1 MLLQTSFLEGEQNHR
16 ENGTYINHDH
26 TNAIKSIR
34 MTLNSNQITD
44 RTYKIQRDKKQFS
57 KKYWCK
63 ITLI

>member
-44 RTYKIQRDKKQFS
+44 RTYKIQRDKK
-57 KKYWCK
+57 
-63 ITLI
+63 